1 MCRSQDGS
9 FAHLVS
15 QGFEFTARA
24 RVEVHEL
31 VAVDQQGRLF
41 ALVLVLE
48 GCETP
53 ALNLQDTGQVP
64 DVALEGQEASPDLSG
79 WGSDGANE
87 EQRRWDHC
95 VVFTGSWI
103 YIS

>member
-1 MCRSQDGS
+1 MCRTQDGS

-79 WGSDGANE
+79 RAETSGSLCGFH
-87 EQRRWDHC
+87 R
-95 VVFTGSWI
+95 GSWI
-103 YIS
+103 YISL